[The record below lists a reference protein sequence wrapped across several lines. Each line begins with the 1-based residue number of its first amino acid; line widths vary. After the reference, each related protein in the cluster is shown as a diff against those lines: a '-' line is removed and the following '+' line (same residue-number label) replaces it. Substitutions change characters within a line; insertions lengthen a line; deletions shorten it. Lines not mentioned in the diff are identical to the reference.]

1 MGELDRIYE
10 AAVADDWEEQ
20 NKPESESFPK
30 WKEAT
35 EKLTR
40 ARVAIYAAV
49 GLISEAAE
57 MVEGSTQEDR
67 IASLAST
74 LEDTAATVAN
84 QIERMAKA

>member
-1 MGELDRIYE
+1 MEELDRIYE

-35 EKLTR
+35 EKLKK
-40 ARVAIYAAV
+40 ARLAIFTAN

-67 IASLAST
+67 IASLSNS
-74 LEDTAATVAN
+74 LEDIATEIAI
-84 QIERMAKA
+84 QIERM

>member
-67 IASLAST
+67 IASLANS
-74 LEDTAATVAN
+74 LEDIATEIAM
-84 QIERMAKA
+84 QIERM

>member
-1 MGELDRIYE
+1 MSELDRIYE

-20 NKPESESFPK
+20 NKPESESFPN

-35 EKLTR
+35 EKLKT
-40 ARVAIYAAV
+40 ARLAIFSAS

-74 LEDTAATVAN
+74 LEDMAATVAN
-84 QIERMAKA
+84 QIERM

>member
-20 NKPESESFPK
+20 NKPESESFPN

-35 EKLTR
+35 EKLKT
-40 ARVAIYAAV
+40 ARLAIFSAS

-67 IASLAST
+67 IASLANS
-74 LEDTAATVAN
+74 LEDIATEIIV
-84 QIERMAKA
+84 QIERM